1 MSLQPLQPRYKPY
14 AGAAAGWGALRS
26 VAHFWLDSKQ
36 PFKNL
41 RALLKTNQ
49 NGGFDCPGCAWGDS
63 PEDGRVKFCENGAK
77 AVNWE
82 ATKRRVDAAF
92 FARYSV
98 SALREQSDYWLEY
111 QGRLTGPMRYD
122 PLSDHY
128 QPITWDAAFALVA
141 EHLRRLDSP
150 DQAEFYTSGR
160 ASNEAAYL
168 YQLFVRAFGTN
179 NFPDC
184 SNMCHEASGVALGR
198 SVGVGKGSVTFDDF
212 EHADAIFILGQNP
225 GTNHPR
231 MLEPLREA
239 VKRGA
244 QVVCFNPLK
253 ERGLE
258 RFQHPQNALEM
269 LTNGSSPLNTAFFRP
284 ALGGDMAA
292 IRGIAKF
299 LLAWEREAQA
309 EGSEP
314 VFDHA
319 FIAEHTDGLEAY
331 LAELDATP
339 WEHLERQSGL
349 GLAEIEQAARMYR
362 RANRVIVCWAMG
374 ITQHHHSVAII
385 QEIVNLQLLRGNL
398 GRPGAGLC
406 PVRGH
411 SNVQGDRTM
420 GINERPPAALLDA
433 LERRFGFE
441 VPRHNGHNAVEAIAA
456 MLAGKSKVFIGLGGN
471 FAQATPD
478 SPRTHAALASCDL
491 TVHISTKLN
500 RSHLTTGRDALILPC
515 LGRTDIDRQAEGPQA
530 VTVEDSF
537 SMIHAS
543 YGQLEPLSQ
552 QMRSEPAIIAGIAKA
567 TLGNHPVD
575 WDALI
580 ANYERIRELIA
591 DTIPGFADFNRR
603 VRHPGGFYL
612 GNSAG
617 ERRWNT
623 ASGKANFVANPLPSL
638 LAPDYLKRLAA
649 GIDPRRATPSSALP
663 EAPAWREGD
672 HTTHFAV
679 IDAQGNAV
687 AATLSVNLPFGAAFT
702 VPGTGVVLNNEMD
715 DFAADTQGANSYG
728 LAGSQANAVAAGKRP
743 LSSMSPSF
751 LESPTDFAAFGTPGG
766 SRIPSMVLISMLQY
780 FDGRPVGQW
789 VAAPRYHHQYKPDV
803 VEYEPRA
810 FSDAEAAELRR
821 RGYQLKR
828 LERSYGNQQVL
839 YWDKRSGRVDAA
851 SDPRGIG
858 YSSLSL
864 EAQAQPR
871 PH

>member
-225 GTNHPR
+225 GTNHPH

-299 LLAWEREAQA
+299 LLAWERDAQA
-309 EGSEP
+309 EGGEP

-349 GLAEIEQAARMYR
+349 SLAEIEQAARMYR

-623 ASGKANFVANPLPSL
+623 ASGKANFVANPLPRDLLPAQVRDSGLEPDLILQTLRSHDQYNTTIYGLDDRYRGVKGQREVVFANEADIRRLGYQPGDKVDLVSLWSDGIERRVRRFTL
-638 LAPDYLKRLAA
+638 LAFDIPAGQAA
-649 GIDPRRATPSSALP
+649 AYYP
-663 EAPAWREGD
+663 ETNP
-672 HTTHFAV
+672 
-679 IDAQGNAV
+679 
-687 AATLSVNLPFGAAFT
+687 L
-702 VPGTGVVLNNEMD
+702 VP
-715 DFAADTQGANSYG
+715 
-728 LAGSQANAVAAGKRP
+728 
-743 LSSMSPSF
+743 
-751 LESPTDFAAFGTPGG
+751 LESVGVGSHTPTSKFIAVRLEKATG
-766 SRIPSMVLISMLQY
+766 
-780 FDGRPVGQW
+780 DGR
-789 VAAPRYHHQYKPDV
+789 
-803 VEYEPRA
+803 
-810 FSDAEAAELRR
+810 
-821 RGYQLKR
+821 
-828 LERSYGNQQVL
+828 
-839 YWDKRSGRVDAA
+839 
-851 SDPRGIG
+851 II
-858 YSSLSL
+858 
-864 EAQAQPR
+864 
-871 PH
+871 

>member
-567 TLGNHPVD
+567 TLGNPGQPSGGLGRADRQLRAHP
-575 WDALI
+575 
-580 ANYERIRELIA
+580 RA
-591 DTIPGFADFNRR
+591 DRR
-603 VRHPGGFYL
+603 HHPRF
-612 GNSAG
+612 
-617 ERRWNT
+617 RRLQPPRPPSRWL
-623 ASGKANFVANPLPSL
+623 LPRQL
-638 LAPDYLKRLAA
+638 
-649 GIDPRRATPSSALP
+649 RR
-663 EAPAWREGD
+663 R
-672 HTTHFAV
+672 TTLEHRQR
-679 IDAQGNAV
+679 QGQ
-687 AATLSVNLPFGAAFT
+687 LRRQP
-702 VPGTGVVLNNEMD
+702 
-715 DFAADTQGANSYG
+715 
-728 LAGSQANAVAAGKRP
+728 
-743 LSSMSPSF
+743 
-751 LESPTDFAAFGTPGG
+751 
-766 SRIPSMVLISMLQY
+766 
-780 FDGRPVGQW
+780 
-789 VAAPRYHHQYKPDV
+789 AAPRPVAGTGARQRPRTRPD
-803 VEYEPRA
+803 PA
-810 FSDAEAAELRR
+810 
-821 RGYQLKR
+821 
-828 LERSYGNQQVL
+828 
-839 YWDKRSGRVDAA
+839 
-851 SDPRGIG
+851 DPA
-858 YSSLSL
+858 L
-864 EAQAQPR
+864 P
-871 PH
+871 